1 MDGTNETVGR
11 SQAALWLFLIV
22 LLGLGIRLTG
32 LVWGQSY
39 SYFTSADSLAAY
51 SVAVDYGCGEA
62 SAGYLGQP
70 NFSPDAKLPGPLWT
84 LFCFIGLR
92 FWGSIEGVILA
103 IILLNTA
110 TICLAYLLAKRTLGP
125 SPALWAALF

>member
-1 MDGTNETVGR
+1 
-11 SQAALWLFLIV
+11 
-22 LLGLGIRLTG
+22 TG

-103 IILLNTA
+103 IILLNTG
-110 TICLAYLLAKRTLGP
+110 TICLTYLLAKRTLGP
-125 SPALWAALF
+125 SAALWAALFAATLPFPVYYSVIAYNPDVMPFLGALLF